1 MPASWKETLLPV
13 LNQLKRHDASGL
25 PRACL
30 IGIGSDLRG
39 DNSVGVIVVRRLLAD
54 QRLSNAPNLL
64 ILEGGSAPE
73 NLTGKLR
80 AFHPHL
86 VLFIDAAHLEKPPGT
101 IQLIPLDD
109 IDGMSASSHSLPLSM
124 LAHYITSEFGSQVQ
138 VLGIQPAQ
146 NEFDLDVSASVSATV
161 ENIVHLFSDFL
172 HQS

>member
-1 MPASWKETLLPV
+1 MAD
-13 LNQLKRHDASGL
+13 RH
-25 PRACL
+25 
-30 IGIGSDLRG
+30 I
-39 DNSVGVIVVRRLLAD
+39 NS
-54 QRLSNAPNLL
+54 APNLL

-80 AFHPHL
+80 AFHPDL

-146 NEFDLDVSASVSATV
+146 NELDTELSPQVSDAVNELLGVMA
-161 ENIVHLFSDFL
+161 ELL
-172 HQS
+172 YQL